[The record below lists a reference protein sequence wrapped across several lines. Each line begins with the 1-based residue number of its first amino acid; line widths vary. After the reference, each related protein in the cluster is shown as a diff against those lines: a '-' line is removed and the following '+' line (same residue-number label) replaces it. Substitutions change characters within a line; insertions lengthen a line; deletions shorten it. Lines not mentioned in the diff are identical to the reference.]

1 MPAAGSSADLA
12 LAISDL
18 KSGGAQRVV
27 TLLANHWAAQGRRVV
42 VITQAGPEHDFFRL
56 DSRVRRIVAGGLG
69 ASPDGLRRLRN
80 NLKGIALLRKAL
92 VAAGAPV
99 AVAFVG
105 RTAIRAV
112 LAAQAL
118 PIRLIVAERNDPS
131 RQRLGPPWDLLR
143 RLLYRRAHLV
153 TANSRAAVAALAA
166 FVPRRKLAFAPNPL
180 PPPPPGPPAA
190 HAGRLFLA
198 VGRLHRQ
205 KAYDVL
211 LEAFARIAGE
221 FPDWRLVALGEG
233 EERAALEAQSARLG
247 LAGRVDWLG
256 QLDDPWPWLR
266 AADVF
271 VLPSR
276 YEGTPNALLEAMS
289 CGLAPIVS
297 DATAGAL
304 DHVADGA
311 SGLVVPVEDAGA
323 LAAAM
328 RRLAA
333 GPELRARLG
342 AAAQRRVA
350 ELSFERAA
358 ATWERLLG
366 LPPA

>member
-1 MPAAGSSADLA
+1 MPAEALSAELA
-12 LAISDL
+12 LVISDL
-18 KSGGAQRVV
+18 KSGGAQRVAA
-27 TLLANHWAAQGRRVV
+27 LLANHWAARGRRVA
-42 VITQAGPEHDFFRL
+42 VITQAGREDDFFRL

-69 ASPDGLRRLRN
+69 ASPDPVRRLLRN
-80 NLKGIALLRKAL
+80 LQGIARLRKAL
-92 VAAGAPV
+92 VSAGAPV

-112 LAAQAL
+112 LAAQNL
-118 PIRLIVAERNDPS
+118 PVRLVVAERNDPS
-131 RQRLGPPWDLLR
+131 RQKLGPPWDLLR

-153 TANSRAAVAALAA
+153 TANSRGALTPLAA

-180 PPPPPGPPAA
+180 PPPPEGPPAA
-190 HAGRLFLA
+190 HRGRLFLA

-211 LEAFARIAGE
+211 LEAFARIAAE
-221 FPDWRLVALGEG
+221 LPDWRLAALGEG
-233 EERAALEAQSARLG
+233 EQRGALEAQAARLG
-247 LAGRVDWLG
+247 LAERVDWLG
-256 QLDDPWPWLR
+256 QVADPWPWLR
-266 AADVF
+266 AAEVF

-304 DHVADGA
+304 DFVSDEV
-311 SGLVVPVEDAGA
+311 SGLVVPVEDPAA

-328 RRLAA
+328 RRLAGDA
-333 GPELRARLG
+333 ALRARLG
-342 AAAQRRVA
+342 AEARARVA
-350 ELSFERAA
+350 ELSFERAV

-366 LPPA
+366 LSPR